1 MKVKRKRINLNK
13 EKTLTVRGSKVNK
26 ALKTL
31 TWPSEDKNRL
41 DVRHNMCAHS
51 VTNKSEVKPLLVKPC
66 RTPSYFQSGEY
77 TGECVQKAASNVV
90 NYSLLSSAQ
99 IKGER
104 LSIM

>member
-51 VTNKSEVKPLLVKPC
+51 V
-66 RTPSYFQSGEY
+66 R
-77 TGECVQKAASNVV
+77 
-90 NYSLLSSAQ
+90 
-99 IKGER
+99 
-104 LSIM
+104 